1 MCDPVGNTRI
11 YNEPQ
16 KCHSPKKR
24 ARKLRDRDPSIP
36 RSQIISSNCC
46 TANYFSSQIP
56 SKNDMGFTAQNN
68 KNQVSL
74 HKSVKLRL
82 SIPSLSPASSQDPVP
97 QTGLC
102 FCNSCL
108 GLHNLKTPTPLYQI
122 SHKDNERKYI
132 NNMLS
137 CTLLPQDFLPV
148 LQGCGKKNTGTKG
161 LLCWIIKMANDL

>member
-1 MCDPVGNTRI
+1 MGNTTI
-11 YNEPQ
+11 YNEPW
-16 KCHSPKKR
+16 KCHSPKRR

-56 SKNDMGFTAQNN
+56 SKNYMGFTAQNN
-68 KNQVSL
+68 RTEYCCTSL
-74 HKSVKLRL
+74 WDWDFLPLTLAQHS
-82 SIPSLSPASSQDPVP
+82 VP
-97 QTGLC
+97 QTCLS

-108 GLHNLKTPTPLYQI
+108 RLHNLKTPTPPYQI

-132 NNMLS
+132 HNMLS
-137 CTLLPQDFLPV
+137 STLLPQDFPHISV
-148 LQGCGKKNTGTKG
+148 LQGCGKENTGTRG